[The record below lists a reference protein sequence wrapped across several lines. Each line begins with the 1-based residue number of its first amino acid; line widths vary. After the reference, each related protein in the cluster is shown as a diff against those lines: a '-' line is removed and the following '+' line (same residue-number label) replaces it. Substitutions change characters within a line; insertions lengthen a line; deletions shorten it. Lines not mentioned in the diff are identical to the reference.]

1 MASVGM
7 FLSKLAENPDFQS
20 DIETAFNTVKSYNL
34 KEFEIFGINT
44 FPDWLKFIDNMIKWR
59 PTENE
64 GGSYVYMG
72 LCLFY
77 IILDE
82 IAPTSSWAQN
92 PIDPSTNPSNYT
104 WLTKWIIGYAKEI
117 GSWMDSPAS
126 LDKEYLKSFYN
137 APRYHMQD
145 YEPWPGT
152 FTTFNEFFRRPI
164 NPAVRPIAS
173 PNDQTVITNP
183 ADCTFSGFWP
193 VDSNGEVTLKSIPWS
208 INQLLND
215 LDEPYKNAFA
225 GGCFTHSFLN
235 TTDYHRQHA
244 PCDGAVVQAKVIEG
258 IASLQV
264 IVVMDPV
271 TKKPML
277 QMHRKLEGFQKIS
290 PEVLKTLPDDHPA
303 KSAPQSH
310 LDAPDQPGYQFLQA
324 RALVLIDNPVLG
336 LVACMPIGM
345 AQISSVVLSVDAGNY
360 LTKGQ
365 EMSFFKFGG
374 SDIVMVFQEK
384 AKVQFTAK
392 YNQ

>member
-1 MASVGM
+1 
-7 FLSKLAENPDFQS
+7 
-20 DIETAFNTVKSYNL
+20 
-34 KEFEIFGINT
+34 
-44 FPDWLKFIDNMIKWR
+44 
-59 PTENE
+59 
-64 GGSYVYMG
+64 
-72 LCLFY
+72 
-77 IILDE
+77 
-82 IAPTSSWAQN
+82 
-92 PIDPSTNPSNYT
+92 
-104 WLTKWIIGYAKEI
+104 
-117 GSWMDSPAS
+117 
-126 LDKEYLKSFYN
+126 
-137 APRYHMQD
+137 
-145 YEPWPGT
+145 
-152 FTTFNEFFRRPI
+152 
-164 NPAVRPIAS
+164 
-173 PNDQTVITNP
+173 
-183 ADCTFSGFWP
+183 
-193 VDSNGEVTLKSIPWS
+193 
-208 INQLLND
+208 
-215 LDEPYKNAFA
+215 
-225 GGCFTHSFLN
+225 
-235 TTDYHRQHA
+235 
-244 PCDGAVVQAKVIEG
+244 VVQAKVIEG

-392 YNQ
+392 YNQWNPFGKQIAISGADVSQS